1 MWSGYTDLIDSMKE
15 KYNVVGDV
23 NLAEIDKRVW
33 ILERLTNS
41 STQTIEARLEATL
54 KEHANETLSEAL
66 TTQSVTPSFQ
76 IDSTLNFAEFH
87 KYTII
92 KRNTNNCKN

>member
-1 MWSGYTDLIDSMKE
+1 MWSGYTELIDSMKE

-41 STQTIEARLEATL
+41 PTQTPTIEARLEALL
-54 KEHANETLSEAL
+54 KAHANETLSEAL
-66 TTQSVTPSFQ
+66 TTSSAIRSNQVNYYKLLQSNLP
-76 IDSTLNFAEFH
+76 
-87 KYTII
+87 
-92 KRNTNNCKN
+92 